1 MLNTVGETWVSQRSS
16 KAISS
21 QAVMPHYFELEVT
34 TYLNVNLFSPYALL
48 TSVWGMKESKGDVEI
63 QITA

>member
-1 MLNTVGETWVSQRSS
+1 MLNTVGEAWVSQRSS
-16 KAISS
+16 KATSS

-34 TYLNVNLFSPYALL
+34 TYLNVNFFSPYAFL
-48 TSVWGMKESKGDVEI
+48 TSICGMKESKGDVEI